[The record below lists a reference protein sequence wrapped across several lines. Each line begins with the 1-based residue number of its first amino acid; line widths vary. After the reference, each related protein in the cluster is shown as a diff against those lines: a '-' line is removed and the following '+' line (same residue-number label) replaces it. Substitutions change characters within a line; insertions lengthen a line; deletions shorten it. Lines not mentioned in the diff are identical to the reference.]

1 MPERT
6 LKRYDVSGKNRGG
19 RTPYPEG
26 TILKLTDEQAAAMGL
41 SSSDVS
47 KVTTTA
53 DDRVKADRYEEA
65 LTSAEEMRASDR
77 AASSGTVDDAAGT
90 TDAKTRKRG
99 AAGS

>member
-26 TILKLTDEQAAAMGL
+26 TILKLSDEQAAAMGL
-41 SSSDVS
+41 TSSDVS

-53 DDRVKADRYEEA
+53 DDVTKADRYEEA
-65 LTSAEEMRASDR
+65 LASAETMRAADR
-77 AASSGTVDDAAGT
+77 AASSGTVDDAGT